1 MVPPSPVIASL
12 SWMPCRIA
20 LLLRESSRARRFLR
34 VSRASPRV
42 SVNLHHVLVA
52 SSTVLAPT
60 KLEKTRSRR
69 YVPMRRHA
77 SLLPFH
83 HSRKLCLRKEV
94 FRLHSEAW
102 LITLPKYRIRLN
114 EGRHDC
120 EDTYWRGCGSDNE
133 RFGLCGGP
141 ARASAGLCAAG
152 PDPHLDRLLYWSER
166 WLWRGR
172 LVKCDYRK
180 SLTGSL

>member
-1 MVPPSPVIASL
+1 
-12 SWMPCRIA
+12 MPCRIA
-20 LLLRESSRARRFLR
+20 LLLRESSRVRRFLR
-34 VSRASPRV
+34 VSRGSPRV

-83 HSRKLCLRKEV
+83 HSPKLCLRKEV

-102 LITLPKYRIRLN
+102 LITLPSIAL
-114 EGRHDC
+114 G
-120 EDTYWRGCGSDNE
+120 
-133 RFGLCGGP
+133 
-141 ARASAGLCAAG
+141 
-152 PDPHLDRLLYWSER
+152 
-166 WLWRGR
+166 
-172 LVKCDYRK
+172 
-180 SLTGSL
+180 

>member
-1 MVPPSPVIASL
+1 MVPPSPVRASL
-12 SWMPCRIA
+12 SWMPSRMA

-34 VSRASPRV
+34 VSRASPRM

-83 HSRKLCLRKEV
+83 HSRKALSPKRGFPLALRS
-94 FRLHSEAW
+94 LADHS
-102 LITLPKYRIRLN
+102 PQYRIRLN

-141 ARASAGLCAAG
+141 ARASACLCAAG
-152 PDPHLDRLLYWSER
+152 PDPHLDRLLCRSER

-180 SLTGSL
+180 SSSL